1 MIITIT
7 NDEGITSYDVNN
19 IKDDSARTNATVMV
33 QKVGQL
39 EVILEALSFASS
51 THRGNL
57 ETLLSDNPEAVVVES
72 EEEIDN
78 EETSEEED

>member
-78 EETSEEED
+78 EETSEEEN

>member
-72 EEEIDN
+72 EDEIDN

>member
-72 EEEIDN
+72 EEEIDH
-78 EETSEEED
+78 EDTSEEED

>member
-39 EVILEALSFASS
+39 EVILEALNFASS

-72 EEEIDN
+72 EDEIDN

>member
-39 EVILEALSFASS
+39 EVILEALNFASS

-57 ETLLSDNPEAVVVES
+57 ETLL
-72 EEEIDN
+72 
-78 EETSEEED
+78 

>member
-39 EVILEALSFASS
+39 EVILEALNFASS

>member
-1 MIITIT
+1 MIITIR

-39 EVILEALSFASS
+39 EVILEALNFASS